1 MSNYIKATF
10 TEQEVQT
17 IIKSL
22 KSRAD
27 SLNGLVMSD
36 DLPFPYNSQEIV
48 ELKKE
53 INRCNSIVDELESQF
68 A

>member
-10 TEQEVQT
+10 TEQEVKT

-22 KSRAD
+22 KSQAT

-36 DLPFPYNSQEIV
+36 DLPFPYNSQEII

-53 INRCNSIVDELESQF
+53 INRCNSIVDELEAQF
-68 A
+68 F